1 MREKVEKVTGDIQ
14 FLTRVRDMRYVLVST
29 LASSHLVNTF
39 PEDVPTRA
47 ATTATVTHDH
57 ILGGGRDTSQ

>member
-1 MREKVEKVTGDIQ
+1 MRDKVDKAAGYIQ
-14 FLTRVRDMRYVLVST
+14 FLTRVRDMWYVLVST
-29 LASSHLVNTF
+29 LANSHLVNTF